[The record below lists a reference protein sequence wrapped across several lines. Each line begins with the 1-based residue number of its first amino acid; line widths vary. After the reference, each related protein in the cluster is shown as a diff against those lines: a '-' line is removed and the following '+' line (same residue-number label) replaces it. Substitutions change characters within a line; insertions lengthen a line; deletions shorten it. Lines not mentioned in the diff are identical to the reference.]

1 MTAKDAL
8 QKAEDSEQTLQVE
21 PAAGRET
28 VQDPAGAAMGIHPM
42 LPATGGAVDGQASL
56 LTDSNL
62 SPGHRRNL
70 ATGIGRLQ
78 GNRHLQRVMR
88 VIQRRA
94 ATVQRE
100 DGEEEETAEAGT
112 AEPAAPAAAPSL
124 SLGTGGF
131 GSRPSLLP
139 ELQLDPGIQAQM
151 RAIQFMMEQL
161 DPVRIRPRLLEL
173 DPGSIT
179 TPSPA
184 LTPTAPATE
193 TPLVPAGAGPSRPRE
208 ASGSDVV
215 EAVMGLPVIE
225 QALTTLQTR
234 AVDQLRHDWGRLSTG
249 ERVAAVTAAVLVGG
263 GALAG
268 AMTNP
273 EGREFVLGQLNGRV
287 LPVPGVTGLSVELNT
302 AGENLMV
309 GLHLDVGSLLPEWMG
324 FGPSSPSAIGA
335 PPSP

>member
-1 MTAKDAL
+1 MTAKDAW
-8 QKAEDSEQTLQVE
+8 QRADEREQPTRVE
-21 PAAGRET
+21 PAP
-28 VQDPAGAAMGIHPM
+28 DAAATAVEVHAA
-42 LPATGGAVDGQASL
+42 LPATGRAIDAQASL
-56 LTDSNL
+56 LTDRSF
-62 SPGHRRNL
+62 SPAHRQSL
-70 ATGIGRLQ
+70 AGRIGRLQ

-88 VIQRRA
+88 VIQRQGRA
-94 ATVQRE
+94 IQRE
-100 DGEEEETAEAGT
+100 DGEEEEPAEGSATEVGT
-112 AEPAAPAAAPSL
+112 AEPTAPATAPSL

-151 RAIQFMMEQL
+151 RAIQLMMEQL
-161 DPVRIRPRLLEL
+161 DPARIRPRLLEL

-215 EAVMGLPVIE
+215 EAVMGLPAIE

-335 PPSP
+335 PPSQ